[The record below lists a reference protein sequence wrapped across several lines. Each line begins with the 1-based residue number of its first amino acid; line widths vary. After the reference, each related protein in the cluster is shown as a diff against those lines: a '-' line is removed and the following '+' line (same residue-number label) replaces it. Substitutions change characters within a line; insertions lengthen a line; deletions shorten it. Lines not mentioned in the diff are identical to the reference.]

1 VGVIRFLVV
10 EVLIFNLLILI
21 LVLRLDIYFLFII
34 MTQFTDHMCL
44 AIILAKIVVDGI
56 CQWCTSSDVYVF
68 FSDCRIMHMVLL
80 LR

>member
-56 CQWCTSSDVYVF
+56 CQ
-68 FSDCRIMHMVLL
+68 
-80 LR
+80 